1 MIHEVG
7 GNAVPSIEGNV
18 SRNLDEKFSRL
29 VAFPP
34 HRRASSNI
42 VITTWIL

>member
-7 GNAVPSIEGNV
+7 GNAVPSIKGNV
-18 SRNLDEKFSRL
+18 GRNLDENFSRL

-34 HRRASSNI
+34 DRRASSNI
-42 VITTWIL
+42 VIPTWIY